1 MRAARD
7 LHYSRSIVRSALAPS
22 HPFTLPPSHLRK
34 VKSKLLKFIPARLR
48 NRYGLGIGVFLLYVC
63 FLSDFDLYTTLKL
76 RAELSQKRSEHEQY
90 ARDIKQVRA
99 ELQELNGDLALL
111 EKFAREKY
119 LMKRDNEDVFV
130 LVAKQ

>member
-1 MRAARD
+1 MWLWTWSTTD
-7 LHYSRSIVRSALAPS
+7 RS
-22 HPFTLPPSHLRK
+22 LPVVFPLPRRMATYHLRS
-34 VKSKLLKFIPARLR
+34 VKSKLLKFIPTRLR

>member
-1 MRAARD
+1 MRSLPAR
-7 LHYSRSIVRSALAPS
+7 
-22 HPFTLPPSHLRK
+22 SHLRK
-34 VKSKLLKFIPARLR
+34 VKNKLLNIIPARLR

-76 RAELSQKRSEHEQY
+76 RAELSKKRGEHEQY
-90 ARDIKQVRA
+90 ARDIKQVRT